1 MQKVNFSEAASSKKI
16 LTLIENEMRACK
28 LKYSLESQHKL
39 PQTLI
44 ILKRPLYHGRTIY
57 QMLLYIPIHV
67 WNQTGQNSEQF
78 YFVFFVPEMTR
89 HSNIVFICAF
99 NSIIPHV
106 SSDADMNHW
115 VNLRTIVFFLEQGQT
130 ACQHLLAQ
138 HFLNFFGNVTHC
150 SEIKFQRKEL
160 SEMVYAANI

>member
-1 MQKVNFSEAASSKKI
+1 M
-16 LTLIENEMRACK
+16 
-28 LKYSLESQHKL
+28 
-39 PQTLI
+39 

-99 NSIIPHV
+99 NSIISHV

-130 ACQHLLAQ
+130 ACQPLLAQ
-138 HFLNFFGNVTHC
+138 HFLHFFKKCDSLFWNQIPEKGTIWNSRC
-150 SEIKFQRKEL
+150 SKYIRF
-160 SEMVYAANI
+160 